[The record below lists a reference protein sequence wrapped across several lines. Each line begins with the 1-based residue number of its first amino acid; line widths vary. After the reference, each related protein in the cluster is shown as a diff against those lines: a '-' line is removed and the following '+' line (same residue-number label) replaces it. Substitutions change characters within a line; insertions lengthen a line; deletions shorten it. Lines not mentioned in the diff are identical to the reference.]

1 MYLKENQERA
11 GVLDIGSNSIR
22 LVVFRGNGVAPLPE
36 FNEKALCGLGNE
48 IQKTGKLSKIG
59 RASAIENIARFAKI
73 IEKMN
78 LRQLHV
84 IATAAVREAA
94 DGKQFVAELEK
105 LFNFSVKIL
114 SGKEEAYFSALGV
127 ISTFAKSKGLVCDLG
142 GGSLE
147 LVKID
152 NGRSHEC
159 ASLPIG
165 SLRFDEINEF
175 SRSKILSLIDEQL
188 DSVKWLQ
195 DVTPSSIYAIGGAW
209 RSLARL
215 HMEFANYDLKVIHGY
230 SVKRAELESFLEQ
243 LYPITISTKLPDDR
257 QWSPVSS
264 NRAEQMPIASL
275 ILSKIMSK
283 VNSRRVIFSAAG
295 LREGYL
301 FDRIDEKEK
310 KLDPISA
317 GLMHIFVPSCDETNY
332 AKELEN
338 LICSFFPAISPKFA
352 RLIRVICQIRNIG
365 RDEHPSYRAE
375 QSYLRLLRHPTLG
388 VTHKERVFIATA
400 ILNRY
405 RGATIQAFDKRFSN
419 IITSEEYKMASL
431 IGLILDFGIT
441 FSGEITGI
449 LDRVQVRVDPGKILI
464 RYPKDIATS
473 KGQAVTKRTQILE
486 RAFNQKISFY
496 GV

>member
-48 IQKTGKLSKIG
+48 IQKTGKLSKTG
-59 RASAIENIARFAKI
+59 RVSAIENIARFAKI

-94 DGKQFVAELEK
+94 DGKQFVAELEQ

-152 NGRSHEC
+152 NGRAYEC

-195 DVTPSSIYAIGGAW
+195 DVTPNSIYAIGGAW

-230 SVKRAELESFLEQ
+230 SVKKPELESF
-243 LYPITISTKLPDDR
+243 D
-257 QWSPVSS
+257 
-264 NRAEQMPIASL
+264 
-275 ILSKIMSK
+275 
-283 VNSRRVIFSAAG
+283 
-295 LREGYL
+295 
-301 FDRIDEKEK
+301 
-310 KLDPISA
+310 
-317 GLMHIFVPSCDETNY
+317 
-332 AKELEN
+332 
-338 LICSFFPAISPKFA
+338 
-352 RLIRVICQIRNIG
+352 
-365 RDEHPSYRAE
+365 
-375 QSYLRLLRHPTLG
+375 
-388 VTHKERVFIATA
+388 
-400 ILNRY
+400 
-405 RGATIQAFDKRFSN
+405 
-419 IITSEEYKMASL
+419 
-431 IGLILDFGIT
+431 
-441 FSGEITGI
+441 
-449 LDRVQVRVDPGKILI
+449 
-464 RYPKDIATS
+464 
-473 KGQAVTKRTQILE
+473 
-486 RAFNQKISFY
+486 
-496 GV
+496 